1 MVEPAHTFVTE
12 AVAMFFGRLANNAQW
27 IQDIFGIDDATKAEI
42 YQSSHASSQLRQLV
56 FSRWA
61 QVMFRFEKALYQ
73 DPEQDLNDLRWSL
86 VEHYQ
91 LLHRPANR
99 EKAADRAT
107 KVHIA
112 TAPCYYH
119 NYLLGELLASQ
130 FGDTLSKEFFGGQ
143 SFETCSIVNHP
154 EI

>member
-1 MVEPAHTFVTE
+1 
-12 AVAMFFGRLANNAQW
+12 
-27 IQDIFGIDDATKAEI
+27 
-42 YQSSHASSQLRQLV
+42 
-56 FSRWA
+56 
-61 QVMFRFEKALYQ
+61 MFRFEKSLYQ
-73 DPEQDLNDLRWSL
+73 NPEQDLQDLRWSL
-86 VEHYQ
+86 VEQYQ

-99 EKAADRAT
+99 ETAADWAT
-107 KVHIA
+107 KIHIA

-143 SFETCSIVNHP
+143 SFETCSLLNRT

>member
-1 MVEPAHTFVTE
+1 
-12 AVAMFFGRLANNAQW
+12 MFFGRLANNAQW
-27 IQDIFGIDDATKAEI
+27 IQDIFGIDDATKNEI
-42 YQSSHASSQLRQLV
+42 YQSSHVSSQLRQLV

-73 DPEQDLNDLRWSL
+73 NPEQDLNNLRWSL
-86 VEHYQ
+86 VERYQ

-99 EKAADRAT
+99 EQAADWAT

-119 NYLLGELLASQ
+119 NYLL
-130 FGDTLSKEFFGGQ
+130 
-143 SFETCSIVNHP
+143 
-154 EI
+154 